1 MPTSYNIL
9 LQTAAPKVPVK
20 PSYFKFAKGTLS
32 ARFLKFC
39 KVATRGNFCKKK
51 AKKKTLA
58 RMPSSLN
65 LNFLKV
71 PTSHNILL
79 STAAPKVPVKP
90 SYVTF
95 AKGTLSK
102 RFLNF
107 CKVATRR
114 KSCKKKATKNTL
126 TRMPSCRNY
135 DFPQVPTSH
144 NILLQTAAPK
154 VPVKPSY
161 VKFAKGTLSARFL
174 KFWKVAT
181 RGNSCK
187 KKAKKKTL
195 AQMPSSLNLNFLKVP
210 TSHNIL
216 L

>member
-1 MPTSYNIL
+1 M
-9 LQTAAPKVPVK
+9 
-20 PSYFKFAKGTLS
+20 
-32 ARFLKFC
+32 
-39 KVATRGNFCKKK
+39 
-51 AKKKTLA
+51 
-58 RMPSSLN
+58 
-65 LNFLKV
+65 
-71 PTSHNILL
+71 
-79 STAAPKVPVKP
+79 PVKP

-126 TRMPSCRNY
+126 ARMPSCRNY
-135 DFPQVPTSH
+135 NCLQVPTSH

-161 VKFAKGTLSARFL
+161 VKFAKRTLSARFL
-174 KFWKVAT
+174 KFCKVAT

-187 KKAKKKTL
+187 KRAIKTPWCECHHVVIAISFKWQPHTTFWCKPRL
-195 AQMPSSLNLNFLKVP
+195 PNCP
-210 TSHNIL
+210 
-216 L
+216 